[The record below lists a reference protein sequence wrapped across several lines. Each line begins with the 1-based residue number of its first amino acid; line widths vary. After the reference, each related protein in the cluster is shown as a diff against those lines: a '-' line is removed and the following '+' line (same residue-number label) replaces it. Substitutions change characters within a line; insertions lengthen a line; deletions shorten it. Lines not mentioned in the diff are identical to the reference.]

1 MATEAE
7 LVEEVVGAWL
17 QWNRAPAHDV
27 RAFALLDALQ
37 ALAGDDWLVLRKAVT
52 RELQDIG
59 GIHIG
64 ADIRRAVRG
73 WLDQH
78 PQAWEAA

>member
-37 ALAGDDWLVLRKAVT
+37 ALAGGDWLVLRKAVT

-64 ADIRRAVRG
+64 ADIRRATRG

-78 PQAWEAA
+78 PQCREAA